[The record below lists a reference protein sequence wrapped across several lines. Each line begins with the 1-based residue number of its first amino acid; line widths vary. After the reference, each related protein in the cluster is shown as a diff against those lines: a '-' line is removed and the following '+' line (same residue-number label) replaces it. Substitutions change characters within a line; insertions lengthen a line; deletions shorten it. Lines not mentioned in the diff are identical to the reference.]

1 MTIQYQGKKS
11 KHNFF
16 LANIGIDDVI
26 LGYPFFEDLLPDID
40 WKCGE
45 VSGNVGL
52 ETEDA
57 DQWRPPKRQM
67 KKGRH
72 AVPLWI

>member
-1 MTIQYQGKKS
+1 MTIGYQGKKS

-40 WKCGE
+40 WRRGS
-45 VSGNVGL
+45 VTGNVSL

-57 DQWRPPKRQM
+57 DHW
-67 KKGRH
+67 
-72 AVPLWI
+72 